1 MIKVVV
7 VFEFFG
13 VFSVFL
19 ASIDIHDTQT
29 VTIIS

>member
-1 MIKVVV
+1 
-7 VFEFFG
+7 

-19 ASIDIHDTQT
+19 AGIDIHDTQT